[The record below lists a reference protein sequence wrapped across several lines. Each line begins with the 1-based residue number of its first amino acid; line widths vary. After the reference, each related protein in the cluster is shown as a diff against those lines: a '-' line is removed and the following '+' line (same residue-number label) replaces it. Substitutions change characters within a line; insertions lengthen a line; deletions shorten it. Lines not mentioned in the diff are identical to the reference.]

1 MIRNRLGIETF
12 YKLFLTFK
20 RDNMKTAEEIIEA
33 LELRVSRLNMIADVL
48 DYTPI
53 SHDFQIYVEV
63 LIEELSTQIE
73 WIKG

>member
-1 MIRNRLGIETF
+1 
-12 YKLFLTFK
+12 
-20 RDNMKTAEEIIEA
+20 MKTAEEIIEA